1 MRTRIKVALF
11 TALCFALSCVSVF
24 AESGSGG
31 TPNNAVVSAMTTVSN
46 DMVATAESI
55 IPVALTVVGIAL
67 VVVFGVRIFKKV
79 AK

>member
-1 MRTRIKVALF
+1 MATKIRIFLSALMISSLVC
-11 TALCFALSCVSVF
+11 APVF
-24 AESGSGG
+24 AESSNG
-31 TPNNAVVSAMTTVSN
+31 TANAAVVSAMTTVSN

-67 VVVFGVRIFKKV
+67 VVVFGVRIFKRI

>member
-1 MRTRIKVALF
+1 MVKKLRTVI
-11 TALCFALSCVSVF
+11 FALMISALACAPVF
-24 AESGSGG
+24 AEGGSGG
-31 TPNNAVVSAMTTVSN
+31 TANSAVVSAMTTVSS